1 VREAVSGELLDG
13 GIQGVHHFRS
23 ITKMFGEKGGP
34 PGGKTNPQI
43 KAPADLFDRPGPGYC
58 CRVKGLFERWGYW
71 LGDDCRLMV
80 PPTASKTKRSRNE
93 KSADNHDTHGF
104 EFPLL
109 VPMIGHN
116 ALPCRNGVA
125 LRAHSY
131 KIR

>member
-1 VREAVSGELLDG
+1 
-13 GIQGVHHFRS
+13 
-23 ITKMFGEKGGP
+23 M
-34 PGGKTNPQI
+34 
-43 KAPADLFDRPGPGYC
+43 
-58 CRVKGLFERWGYW
+58 
-71 LGDDCRLMV
+71 M

-125 LRAHSY
+125 LRAHSLTNPLRSEE
-131 KIR
+131 KSALSVPGDPPLVTLLPHAAKHPV